1 MSLLTMKQFFDNLSK
16 LTNHKK
22 VNVRLWKKIQMTECR
37 QMAD

>member
-22 VNVRLWKKIQMTECR
+22 VNVRWKKIQMTECR